1 MNDPR
6 GSIWRKWDLHFHTP
20 SSFDY
25 GDKSITDKA
34 IIEGLIGA
42 GIAAVAITDHHV
54 IDVLRIENLQ
64 KLAGN
69 RLAVFPGIELR
80 SELGGRESVH
90 LIGIF
95 AEDCDLNDIWTKMQ
109 GLLRMT
115 PSDVAGKGIDKFY
128 VSFRESANVIHG
140 LNGLVSAHAGT
151 KSNSMEN
158 IANEEAF
165 KQAVKEDL
173 AKDCIDILEI
183 GRLSDEK
190 DYKGKVFPDIGF
202 KLPLVICS
210 DNHRIA
216 EYELK
221 VPLWI
226 KADTTFAGLK
236 QMLNEP
242 TGRVFLGDT
251 PPVRNRVEQ
260 NRTKYIKSVSISKI
274 ANSAL
279 SEIWFDCTVP
289 FNHELTAIIGNK
301 GSGKSALSDTL
312 GLLGNSAHNESF
324 SFLHIDKFKKQNKAK
339 NFEATLNWESG
350 PSECKNLNDM
360 VDKHAVETIK
370 YIPQNHLETICT
382 ELKEIGDG
390 QFDRELKAVIFSHV
404 DEVNKLGAESLD
416 DLIKYKTQETY
427 KAIDILK
434 DGLRTINLKIVSLEE
449 QLTDN
454 YRVTIS
460 NQLAEKERIL
470 AAHNESKPV
479 KVNKPETDP
488 HTQKTI
494 SDTMKKFKNVQR
506 GIKNLIGKIKTLSD
520 EHKKQVERESTASRL
535 LAKIKNFNKQ
545 YEAFKENCIDDFEEL
560 GLILD
565 DVLKINIK
573 SELVEEIR
581 NKANEQIEIISKS
594 LDPDNP
600 ESFVYKKIVKE
611 KKVEDL
617 RKNLDK
623 PNQHYQA
630 YIKALEDWK
639 TEYTRI
645 KGDKKTP
652 GSIKYLENQLADI
665 KKVPDKLSKAEKQ
678 RLEKVKEIFSN
689 IKNLSNT
696 YKTLHEPVQAFIN
709 THPSIKG
716 DIRLDFQVSIVD
728 SGFAELFFDH
738 ITYGKHGSFCGI
750 EEGRKR
756 LIEILRKADFN
767 SEQGV
772 MRFLE
777 DIIRQLTRDIR
788 ESDPSEITISEQLK
802 KGATVQSFYDFLFS
816 LVYLEP
822 KYTLKW
828 FDKDLDQLSPGERG
842 TLLLVFYLLVD
853 NSSIPLIIDQ
863 PEGNLD
869 NETVYKTLVGCIK
882 EAKTRR
888 QIVIV
893 THNPNLAVV
902 CDAEQIIYADLDKN
916 QGNRVTYSPGA
927 IENPGIN
934 QKIID
939 VLEGTKPAFD
949 TRDNAYKIIG
959 YS

>member
-1 MNDPR
+1 M
-6 GSIWRKWDLHFHTP
+6 
-20 SSFDY
+20 
-25 GDKSITDKA
+25 
-34 IIEGLIGA
+34 
-42 GIAAVAITDHHV
+42 
-54 IDVLRIENLQ
+54 
-64 KLAGN
+64 LAGD
-69 RLAVFPGIELR
+69 RLTVFPGIELR

-109 GLLRMT
+109 GKLTMT
-115 PSDVAGKGIDKFY
+115 HLDVARKGIDKFY
-128 VSFRESANVIHG
+128 VPFRDSANVIHG
-140 LNGLVSAHAGT
+140 LNGLVSAHAGK
-151 KSNSMEN
+151 KSNSIEN

-165 KQAVKEDL
+165 KQKVKEDL

-190 DYKGKVFPDIGF
+190 DYKDTVFPDIGF

-210 DNHRIA
+210 DNHRID

-236 QMLNEP
+236 QVLNEP
-242 TGRVFLGDT
+242 TDRVFLGDT
-251 PPVRNRVEQ
+251 PPVKNRVEQ
-260 NRTKYIKSVSISKI
+260 NRTKYIKSVSISKT
-274 ANSAL
+274 ADSEL

-324 SFLHIDKFKKQNKAK
+324 SFLHIDKFQKKNKAK

-350 PSECKNLNDM
+350 PSECKNLNDK

-370 YIPQNHLETICT
+370 YLPQNHLETICT
-382 ELKEIGDG
+382 ELKEIGDS

-404 DEVNKLGAESLD
+404 DEVNKLGKESLE

-434 DGLRTINLKIVSLEE
+434 DGLRTINLEIVSLEE
-449 QLTDN
+449 HLTEN

-460 NQLAEKERIL
+460 NQLAEKERII
-470 AAHNESKPV
+470 AAHNESKPIEV
-479 KVNKPETDP
+479 KRPTNDP
-488 HTQKTI
+488 TTREI
-494 SDTMKKFKNVQR
+494 IAAAIKKIEKNQTA
-506 GIKNLIGKIKTLSD
+506 IKNLTGKIKSCSD
-520 EHKKQVERESTASRL
+520 KQKKQVKRKAVADNL
-535 LAKIKNFNKQ
+535 LEKFENFNKQ
-545 YEAFKENCIDDFEEL
+545 YEAFKENCTADIEEL
-560 GLILD
+560 GLVLD
-565 DVLKINIK
+565 DVLKIEIK
-573 SELVEEIR
+573 LELVEKIR
-581 NKANEQIEIISKS
+581 DETSKQINILSKD
-594 LDPDNP
+594 LDPNNAGGL
-600 ESFVYKKIVKE
+600 VYKKVIKE
-611 KKVEDL
+611 KEVEKL
-617 RKNLDK
+617 RKELDK
-623 PNQHYQA
+623 PNQQYQNF
-630 YIKALEDWK
+630 IKALEDWEAEQEK
-639 TEYTRI
+639 I
-645 KGDKKTP
+645 KGDKETP
-652 GSIKYLENQLADI
+652 GSIRYLRNQLADI

-696 YKTLHEPVQAFIN
+696 YKTLYEPVQAFIN
-709 THPSIKG
+709 THPSIKD
-716 DIRLDFQVSIVD
+716 DIHLDFQVSIVD
-728 SGFAELFFDH
+728 SGFAESFFDH
-738 ITYGKHGSFCGI
+738 ITHGKHGSFCGI
-750 EEGRKR
+750 DEGQKR
-756 LIEILRKADFN
+756 LIELLRKADFN

-777 DIIRQLTRDIR
+777 DIISQLTHDMR
-788 ESDPSEITISEQLK
+788 ESEPSEITISEQLK
-802 KGATVQSFYDFLFS
+802 KGAIVQSFYDFLFS

-888 QIVIV
+888 QIIIV

-902 CDAEQIIYADLDKN
+902 CDAELVIYADLDKK
-916 QGNRVTYSPGA
+916 QGNKVTYSPTGA
-927 IENPGIN
+927 IENPTIN
-934 QKIID
+934 PKLVN
-939 VLEGTKPAFD
+939 VLEGTKPAFKK
-949 TRDNAYKIIG
+949 RDDAYKVTS
-959 YS
+959 YSEN